1 MAENSKAVQKDIP
14 VQNAGP
20 SKNFNRNAL
29 LARRIK
35 AIQDAGNMT
44 PKSQRGLDRL
54 AAKLNGKRK

>member
-1 MAENSKAVQKDIP
+1 MAKSKASAKVYAQS
-14 VQNAGP
+14 AAP

-35 AIQDAGNMT
+35 AVQDAGNMT

-54 AAKLNGKRK
+54 AAKLNEKRK

>member
-1 MAENSKAVQKDIP
+1 MAKNKASVK
-14 VQNAGP
+14 VYAQNAAP

-35 AIQDAGNMT
+35 AIQDAGNMN

-54 AAKLNGKRK
+54 AAKLNGKK